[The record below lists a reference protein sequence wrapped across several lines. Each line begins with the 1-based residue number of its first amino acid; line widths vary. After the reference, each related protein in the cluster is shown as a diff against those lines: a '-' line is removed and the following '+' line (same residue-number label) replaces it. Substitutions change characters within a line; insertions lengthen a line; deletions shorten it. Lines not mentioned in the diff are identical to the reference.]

1 MNTLPPK
8 STMASRPGKINGVP
22 PSHSLLLEF
31 PSRMKLLP
39 RGVEP
44 LAMKPSSKV
53 VEEVGEETLDTTGA
67 LVAVTPGSKVMSW

>member
-1 MNTLPPK
+1 
-8 STMASRPGKINGVP
+8 MASSEGKISGVP
-22 PSHSLLLEF
+22 PSHSLLLEL

-53 VEEVGEETLDTTGA
+53 VELVGEETLETTGA
-67 LVAVTPGSKVMSW
+67 LVAVTPGSRVMS